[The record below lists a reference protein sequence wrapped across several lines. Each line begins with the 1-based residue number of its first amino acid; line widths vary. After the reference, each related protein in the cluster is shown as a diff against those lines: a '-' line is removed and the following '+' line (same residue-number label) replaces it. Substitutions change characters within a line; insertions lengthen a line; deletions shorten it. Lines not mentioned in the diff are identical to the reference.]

1 MNKTIRLSLLFL
13 LIATRFGGV
22 AYGQYLGKFTLAQTN
37 KTTNPLVYNGAYDSY
52 TFQVESFSPLDAS
65 KYDSVGLYF
74 SSSTSSFL
82 ETGSTTFL
90 QVASNPTVF
99 GFEAPDTFFVLP
111 AGFHG
116 TPLSVVDTN
125 STLSVVFTPQDWIS
139 LVPVGPYT
147 NVAYFSVPAG
157 TPLIDQGIGITYRST
172 LTVTPGDQISYLF
185 NGSYGENPAY
195 EGYSFSGPSA
205 AIQPNRLYEHF
216 TWDTTGSPL
225 GTYIVNAHTFAAST
239 QVTIHLVPEPTSI
252 LLIVL
257 GAVSCSVFARR
268 RRCCTQ

>member
-125 STLSVVFTPQDWIS
+125 STLSVVFT
-139 LVPVGPYT
+139 
-147 NVAYFSVPAG
+147 
-157 TPLIDQGIGITYRST
+157 
-172 LTVTPGDQISYLF
+172 
-185 NGSYGENPAY
+185 
-195 EGYSFSGPSA
+195 
-205 AIQPNRLYEHF
+205 RL
-216 TWDTTGSPL
+216 D
-225 GTYIVNAHTFAAST
+225 
-239 QVTIHLVPEPTSI
+239 
-252 LLIVL
+252 
-257 GAVSCSVFARR
+257 FARAGWPVHER
-268 RRCCTQ
+268 RIFQRARRYAADRSRHWYYIPLDADCDSGGSNLVLI